1 MAEGNMPAMEYQ
13 RSRRSKHLI
22 VYHLILVVKYR
33 KPLLGRFGDHAKCFL
48 EDIAKRSE
56 FQIPEMEV
64 DKDHIHLLVVSPAK
78 LAPAQIVRRLKAEST
93 RLLWEAHPELCREFW
108 KRNIFWSDGYFCAS
122 IGNASLETV
131 RQYIEN
137 QG

>member
-1 MAEGNMPAMEYQ
+1 MEYK

-33 KPLLGRFGDHAKCFL
+33 KPLLIRFGDHAKRL
-48 EDIAKRSE
+48 LADSAERSE
-56 FQIPEMEV
+56 FQISELEV
-64 DKDHIHLLVVSPAK
+64 DKNHIHLLVVSPAK

-93 RLLWEAHPELCREFW
+93 RLLWEAHPELSEEFW
-108 KRNIFWSDGYFCAS
+108 NRRIFWSDGYFCAS

>member
-1 MAEGNMPAMEYQ
+1 
-13 RSRRSKHLI
+13 
-22 VYHLILVVKYR
+22 
-33 KPLLGRFGDHAKCFL
+33 
-48 EDIAKRSE
+48 
-56 FQIPEMEV
+56 MEV
-64 DKDHIHLLVVSPAK
+64 DKDHIHLLVISPVK

-93 RLLWEAHPELCREFW
+93 RLLWKAHPELCTEFW
-108 KRNIFWSDGYFCAS
+108 KRRTFWSDGYFSTS

>member
-1 MAEGNMPAMEYQ
+1 MEYQ

-33 KPLLGRFGDHAKCFL
+33 KPLLVRFRDPVKRLLA
-48 EDIAKRSE
+48 DIAERSE
-56 FQIPEMEV
+56 FQITELEV

-93 RLLWEAHPELCREFW
+93 RLLWKSHPELRGEFW
-108 KRNIFWSDGYFCAS
+108 KRRIFWSDGYFCSS

-131 RQYIEN
+131 SQYIEN